1 MEANGLLSEIT
12 VKVIS
17 MPEFLVNMKY
27 STKNKGVKITVRGR
41 PSFDLQM
48 QDVVEKYELDKMMS
62 SILKAMNSLSA

>member
-17 MPEFLVNMKY
+17 MPDYLVNMKY
-27 STKNKGVKITVRGR
+27 STKNKGASIRVRGR

-48 QDVVEKYELDKMMS
+48 QDVVEKYEMDKIMA
-62 SILKAMNSLSA
+62 SILKAIDSLSA